1 MCPAGVDFEA
11 VMPIVNIGES
21 AKQEEAVDTP
31 NSSWKCSWDK
41 PISIRFLMSRRV
53 GSVLVLS
60 ARGFKTHVN

>member
-53 GSVLVLS
+53 GSV
-60 ARGFKTHVN
+60 